1 MIIISL
7 IITALYVLLIGSFC
21 WGFERVKTNVLPSE
35 TPKTCF
41 TIVIPFRNEAEHLPA
56 LLASILKLNYPKSFF
71 EVILVDDHSDDTSQ
85 ALIKQF
91 LESEEVSTSHIKVI
105 TTVRR
110 TKSPKKDAITLAI
123 SQASNEWI
131 VTTDADSV
139 LPIFWLD
146 SFDAYIQN
154 QHPKMIV
161 APLTYHNTKGFLE
174 NFQLLDVLSLQG
186 ATIGGFGLQKPFLCN
201 GANLAYTQ
209 QLFHSVNGFEG
220 NSDVA
225 SGDDVFLLEK
235 ATTHFPEHVHYLKN
249 RSVVVTTSALSSV
262 SELIHQRVRWAAKA
276 TAYNTRFGKIA
287 GSIVFAQNALLI
299 VGLCLILI
307 GEFKLEVLVTIFL
320 VKACMDG
327 LLIYK
332 AAAFF
337 DQKKQLKYY
346 AVATFCYP
354 FFSVYV
360 VVLALFRGYK
370 WKERAYRQ

>member
-1 MIIISL
+1 MMIISL

-21 WGFERVKTNVLPSE
+21 WGFERVETNVLPRE
-35 TPKTCF
+35 IPKTRF
-41 TIVIPFRNEAEHLPA
+41 TIVIPFRNEALQLPA
-56 LLASILKLNYPKSFF
+56 LLSSILKLNYPKSLF
-71 EVILVDDHSDDTSQ
+71 EVILVDDHSEDTSL
-85 ALIKQF
+85 ALIKQ
-91 LESEEVSTSHIKVI
+91 LLKSDEVSTAHIRVI

-154 QHPKMIV
+154 QHPRMIV
-161 APLTYHNTKGFLE
+161 APLTYHNPKGFLE
-174 NFQLLDVLSLQG
+174 NFQLLDVLGLQG
-186 ATIGGFGLQKPFLCN
+186 ATIGGFGIQKPFLCN

-209 QLFHSVNGFEG
+209 HLFNSVNGFEG

-235 ATTHFPEHVHYLKN
+235 ATTHFPEYVHYLKN
-249 RSVVVTTSALSSV
+249 PSTVVTTSALSSV

-276 TAYNTRFGKIA
+276 TTYNTRIGKIV

-299 VGLCLILI
+299 VGLCLVLI
-307 GEFKLEVLVTIFL
+307 GEFKLEVLVAIFL
-320 VKACMDG
+320 VKACIDG

-346 AVATFCYP
+346 AVAAFCYP
-354 FFSVYV
+354 LFSVYV
-360 VVLALFRGYK
+360 VIIAVFKGYQ
-370 WKERAYRQ
+370 WKDRAYRQ